1 MDNVIGVGM
10 EDLSNKDWD
19 ELERVLQRKLEE
31 VNYGVSSS
39 ESCNANSRR
48 LIMAERRKKKLVCF
62 QRTRSG
68 VVKKGDTMRA
78 SIPVSSSFTLEKLVE
93 MIDVPVVTPHVTLFP
108 NYLHYKLNQA
118 SSVLVNLLIE
128 I

>member
-68 VVKKGDTMRA
+68 VVTKGDTMRA

-93 MIDVPVVTPHVTLFP
+93 MIDISVVTPHVTLFP

>member
-68 VVKKGDTMRA
+68 VVKKCDTMRA
-78 SIPVSSSFTLEKLVE
+78 SILVSSSFTLEKLVE
-93 MIDVPVVTPHVTLFP
+93 MIDVSVVTLHVTLFP

>member
-93 MIDVPVVTPHVTLFP
+93 MIDISVVTPHVTLFP

>member
-1 MDNVIGVGM
+1 
-10 EDLSNKDWD
+10 
-19 ELERVLQRKLEE
+19 
-31 VNYGVSSS
+31 
-39 ESCNANSRR
+39 
-48 LIMAERRKKKLVCF
+48 MAERRKKKLVCF

-93 MIDVPVVTPHVTLFP
+93 MIDISVVTPHVTLFP

>member
-68 VVKKGDTMRA
+68 VVKKCDTMRA
-78 SIPVSSSFTLEKLVE
+78 SILVSSSFTLEKLVE
-93 MIDVPVVTPHVTLFP
+93 MIDVSVVTPHVTLFP